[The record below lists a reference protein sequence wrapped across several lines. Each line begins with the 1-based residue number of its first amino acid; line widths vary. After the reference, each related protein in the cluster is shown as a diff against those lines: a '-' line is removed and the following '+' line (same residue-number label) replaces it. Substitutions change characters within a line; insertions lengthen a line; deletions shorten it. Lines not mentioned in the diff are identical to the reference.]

1 MLRKTGKWLVAI
13 LARKLLASVDFLN
26 FKERIESRLNAIKSR
41 FNAIESRLNAIE
53 SRLDLTETRV
63 DLRLDF
69 LEDRSNNC
77 ENRLALIEN
86 PSNFNGKVLGIF
98 YNSERFDLRINELVQ
113 RLREVLNPSHCVSN
127 TLIRLGS
134 SSDGGYVLIDDL
146 NQSEILFSIGV
157 GENITFDQDCEPKL
171 AKVVMVDHTVPEFVP
186 PPGKFEIIRAP
197 LVAKSSKKEGVTI
210 GKLLELFEV
219 AEDYILKLDI
229 EGDEWSVLKE
239 IDLEEINKFRQIIV
253 EFHNLNDFDKLSENL
268 IIIEKIA
275 LTHTPI
281 VVHPNNNSTC
291 KLVGDFLIPDVIEVT
306 WVRKNSYNIAKGSAP
321 EVAGLLSPNSSDLPD
336 VWFDWIFGKSI
347 FKN

>member
-13 LARKLLASVDFLN
+13 LARKLLASVDFWN
-26 FKERIESRLNAIKSR
+26 FKERVESRLNS
-41 FNAIESRLNAIE
+41 IESR
-53 SRLDLTETRV
+53 SDSTETRV
-63 DLRLDF
+63 DLRLGL
-69 LEDRSNNC
+69 LEDRINTC

-86 PSNFNGKVLGIF
+86 PSNFNRRVLGIL
-98 YNSERFDLRINELVQ
+98 YNPERFDLRTNELGQ

-127 TLIRLGS
+127 ILTRLGS

-146 NQSEILFSIGV
+146 SQKEILFSIGV
-157 GENITFDQDCEPKL
+157 GENVTFDQDCEPKL
-171 AKVVMVDHTVPEFVP
+171 AKVIMVDHSVPEFVP

-197 LVAKSSKKEGVTI
+197 LVANSSKKEGITI
-210 GKLLELFEV
+210 AKLLELFEV

-229 EGDEWSVLKE
+229 EGDEWSVLNE

-253 EFHNLNDFDKLSENL
+253 EFHNLNDFDKLAEKL
-268 IIIEKIA
+268 TIIEKIA

-281 VVHPNNNSTC
+281 VVHPNNNGTC

-306 WVRKNSYNIAKGSAP
+306 WVRKNSYNIAKGIAP

-336 VWFDWIFGKSI
+336 VWVDWIFGKRV